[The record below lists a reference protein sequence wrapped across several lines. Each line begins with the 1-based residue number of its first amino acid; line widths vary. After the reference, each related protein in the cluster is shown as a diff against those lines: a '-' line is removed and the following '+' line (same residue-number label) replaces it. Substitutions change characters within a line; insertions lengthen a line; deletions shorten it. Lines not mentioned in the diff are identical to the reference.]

1 MASEARPPD
10 SGGRPPSATQ
20 EIGLALR
27 AAARDEAAATREI
40 KSEQDRLAF
49 GKPAAELE
57 WDGIRKLDYP
67 PPRWWVL
74 TFWGAFAVA
83 VVGWILYPSW
93 PGVTGYF
100 PGLLNYQQ
108 RVEVRK
114 ELATA
119 EDARARFVGTIGA
132 APLEEIRADPQLL
145 GYAVAAGRVVFNNN
159 CAQCHALGGAGQGV
173 FPTLADDDW
182 LWGGRPEDIEHT
194 ITHGVRN
201 GGEQAR
207 DAQMPRFGADKIL
220 TREQIGDVAD
230 YVLSLSGRSAPEAAE
245 AVGRGEALFAENCV
259 ACHGEGGAGAP
270 EMGAP
275 RLNDAIWLYGGDKTK
290 VVAQIVSPRHGV
302 MPAFGPRLDAATI
315 RMLVA
320 YVHGLG
326 GGQ

>member
-1 MASEARPPD
+1 MASEVRPD
-10 SGGRPPSATQ
+10 GGRPASATE

-40 KSEQDRLAF
+40 KGEQDRLAF
-49 GKPAAELE
+49 GKPAADLE

-74 TFWGAFAVA
+74 TFWGAFVVA
-83 VVGWILYPSW
+83 AIGWVLYPSW

-108 RVEVRK
+108 RVEVK
-114 ELATA
+114 NELAAA
-119 EDARARFVGTIGA
+119 EGARARFVGTIGA

-207 DAQMPRFGADKIL
+207 DSAMPRFGADKIL

-230 YVLSLSGRSAPEAAE
+230 YVLSLPAGTAATPGKEE

-259 ACHGEGGAGAP
+259 ACHGEGGAGMP

-275 RLNDAIWLYGGDKTK
+275 RLNDAIALYGGTRAK

-302 MPAFGPRLDAATI
+302 MPAFGTRLDPSTI

>member
-1 MASEARPPD
+1 MASEARPGD
-10 SGGRPPSATQ
+10 GPPTAT
-20 EIGLALR
+20 EEVGLALR

-49 GKPAAELE
+49 GKPTAELE
-57 WDGIRKLDYP
+57 WDGITKLDHP
-67 PPRWWVL
+67 PPRWWVM
-74 TFWGAFAVA
+74 TFWATFVFAIVWW
-83 VVGWILYPSW
+83 VLYPSW
-93 PGVTGYF
+93 PGITGYF

-108 RVEVRK
+108 RVEVK
-114 ELATA
+114 EQLTA
-119 EDARARFVGTIGA
+119 AEGARAQFVATIEA
-132 APLEEIRADPQLL
+132 APLEELRADPQLL

-207 DAQMPRFGADKIL
+207 DSQMPRFGADKIL

-230 YVLSLSGRSAPEAAE
+230 YVLSLPAGTAAIPGKEE

-259 ACHGEGGAGAP
+259 ACHGEGGAGMP

-275 RLNDAIWLYGGDKTK
+275 RLNDAIALYGGERPK

-302 MPAFGPRLDAATI
+302 MPAFGTKLDPATI